1 MRGLLFAQP
10 RVELID
16 IASQILRGQ
25 LNSDWHVISSYQKNI
40 DQWLTHPSHAK
51 VIKYS
56 QLGDTATF
64 GPSTF
69 MVMDQV
75 QAHSFY
81 TRPWVQELIAQ
92 SPNLLLIDYHPFIHC
107 TPEQLQRFTHL
118 YIGKVVIQNKIKDFY
133 ARFLT
138 DQKTLTEAD
147 FIAKV
152 LALTDRQYY
161 QVERNGRLTL
171 HEFTVPT
178 HAAPTHAMPAAAAT
192 PVPKPEDHKF
202 PATPVF
208 FSDSKAPQLP
218 DSHQDIWISL
228 HPNKRVVVD
237 VQKQLLLP
245 ISELKQLNT
254 LVGDADVLSRA
265 VYENVSPDEVQLV
278 FRLRKTKFDLAV
290 MLLLTLLNRFREQ
303 KLVTMACI
311 TMK

>member
-25 LNSDWHVISSYQKNI
+25 LSSDWHVITSYQKNI
-40 DQWLTHPSHAK
+40 DQWLTHPTHAK
-51 VIKYS
+51 VIKFS

-64 GPSTF
+64 GPSTL

-92 SPNLLLIDYHPFIHC
+92 SPNLLLIDYHPFTHC
-107 TPEQLQRFTHL
+107 TPDQLQRITHI

-138 DQKTLTEAD
+138 DQKIISEVD

-152 LALTDRQYY
+152 SALTDRQYY

-171 HEFTVPT
+171 HEIAISP
-178 HAAPTHAMPAAAAT
+178 AAPAMPAASVTSAT
-192 PVPKPEDHKF
+192 KPPTHEDHKF
-202 PATPVF
+202 PETPVF

-218 DSHQDIWISL
+218 ESHQDVWISL

-237 VQKQLLLP
+237 AQKQLLLP
-245 ISELKQLNT
+245 MSELKQLNA
-254 LVGDADVLSRA
+254 LVGESDVLSRA

-278 FRLRKTKFDLAV
+278 FRLRKTKFDLAL